1 MFIWFNFYKK
11 LCAMVDFSYK
21 NSTSSMVILKCIGP
35 DRFFL
40 ERAIFPQE
48 VFSSMAPEGSQL
60 EIWGIESYGP
70 NLEERLRVTAPS
82 IAEDPIA
89 A

>member
-1 MFIWFNFYKK
+1 
-11 LCAMVDFSYK
+11 MVDFSYK
-21 NSTSSMVILKCIGP
+21 NVTSSMVVLKCIGP
-35 DRFFL
+35 ESFFL

-70 NLEERLRVTAPS
+70 NLEERLRVTS
-82 IAEDPIA
+82 LPIA
-89 A
+89 DDPVAA

>member
-1 MFIWFNFYKK
+1 
-11 LCAMVDFSYK
+11 MVDFSYR
-21 NSTSSMVILKCIGP
+21 NITNSMVILKCIGP
-35 DRFFL
+35 DRFFI

-48 VFSSMAPEGSQL
+48 VFSMMAPEGSHV

-70 NLEERLRVTAPS
+70 NLEQRLRISSTNEEGQV
-82 IAEDPIA
+82 A

>member
-1 MFIWFNFYKK
+1 
-11 LCAMVDFSYK
+11 MVDFSYR
-21 NSTSSMVILKCIGP
+21 NITSSMVILKCIGP

-70 NLEERLRVTAPS
+70 NLEQRLRITAS
-82 IAEDPIA
+82 NKEDSLVA
-89 A
+89 

>member
-1 MFIWFNFYKK
+1 
-11 LCAMVDFSYK
+11 MVDFSYK
-21 NSTSSMVILKCIGP
+21 NVTSSMVILKCIGP
-35 DRFFL
+35 DRFFF

-48 VFSSMAPEGSQL
+48 VFSLMAPEGSHL

-70 NLEERLRVTAPS
+70 NLEQRLRISSTNE
-82 IAEDPIA
+82 EDQIA

>member
-1 MFIWFNFYKK
+1 
-11 LCAMVDFSYK
+11 MVDFSYR
-21 NSTSSMVILKCIGP
+21 NITPSMVVLKCIGP

-48 VFSSMAPEGSQL
+48 VFSSMAPEGSHL

-70 NLEERLRVTAPS
+70 NLEQRLRITAS
-82 IAEDPIA
+82 NKEDLLVA
-89 A
+89 

>member
-1 MFIWFNFYKK
+1 
-11 LCAMVDFSYK
+11 MVDFSYR
-21 NSTSSMVILKCIGP
+21 NITSSMVVLKCIGP

-48 VFSSMAPEGSQL
+48 VFSSTAPEGSQL

-70 NLEERLRVTAPS
+70 NLEQRLRVSAS
-82 IAEDPIA
+82 NKEDQIA

>member
-1 MFIWFNFYKK
+1 MYF
-11 LCAMVDFSYK
+11 MVDFSYR
-21 NSTSSMVILKCIGP
+21 NITSSMVVLKCIGP

-48 VFSSMAPEGSQL
+48 VFSSTAPEGSQL

-70 NLEERLRVTAPS
+70 NLEQRLRVSAS
-82 IAEDPIA
+82 NKEDQIA

>member
-1 MFIWFNFYKK
+1 
-11 LCAMVDFSYK
+11 MVDFSYR
-21 NSTSSMVILKCIGP
+21 NITSAMVVLKCIGP

-48 VFSSMAPEGSQL
+48 VFSSTAPEGSQL

-70 NLEERLRVTAPS
+70 NLEQRLRITAS
-82 IAEDPIA
+82 TQEELLVA
-89 A
+89 

>member
-1 MFIWFNFYKK
+1 
-11 LCAMVDFSYK
+11 MVDFSYK
-21 NSTSSMVILKCIGP
+21 NNTSSMVILKCIGP

-48 VFSSMAPEGSQL
+48 VFSSIAPDGSQL

-70 NLEERLRVTAPS
+70 SLEKRFRISAS
-82 IAEDPIA
+82 MAEDSVA

>member
-1 MFIWFNFYKK
+1 
-11 LCAMVDFSYK
+11 MVDFSYR
-21 NSTSSMVILKCIGP
+21 NVTTSMVILKCIGP
-35 DRFFL
+35 DSFFL

-48 VFSSMAPEGSQL
+48 VFSSMAPEGSHL

-70 NLEERLRVTAPS
+70 NLEQRLRISSTNEGDQV
-82 IAEDPIA
+82 A

>member
-1 MFIWFNFYKK
+1 
-11 LCAMVDFSYK
+11 MVDFSYR
-21 NSTSSMVILKCIGP
+21 NVTSNIVVLKCIGP

-48 VFSSMAPEGSQL
+48 VFTSMAPEGSQL

-70 NLEERLRVTAPS
+70 RVEQRLRVSAIQT
-82 IAEDPIA
+82 EDPVA

>member
-1 MFIWFNFYKK
+1 
-11 LCAMVDFSYK
+11 MVDFSYK
-21 NSTSSMVILKCIGP
+21 NVTDNMVILKCIGP

-48 VFSSMAPEGSQL
+48 IFSSMAPKGSKL
-60 EIWGIESYGP
+60 EIWGLDSYGP
-70 NLEERLRVTAPS
+70 HLEQRLRLSTPKS
-82 IAEDPIA
+82 EDHVA

>member
-1 MFIWFNFYKK
+1 
-11 LCAMVDFSYK
+11 MVDFSYR
-21 NSTSSMVILKCIGP
+21 NVTSSMVILKCIGP
-35 DRFFL
+35 DRYFL

-48 VFSSMAPEGSQL
+48 VFSSMAPEGSCL

-70 NLEERLRVTAPS
+70 NLEQRLRVTA
-82 IAEDPIA
+82 ANTEDQIA

>member
-1 MFIWFNFYKK
+1 
-11 LCAMVDFSYK
+11 MVDFSYR
-21 NSTSSMVILKCIGP
+21 NMTSNMVILKCIGP
-35 DRFFL
+35 DRFFI

-48 VFSSMAPEGSQL
+48 IFSSMAPEGSHL

-70 NLEERLRVTAPS
+70 NLEQRLRVSASKKEGPV
-82 IAEDPIA
+82 A

>member
-1 MFIWFNFYKK
+1 MRWTRKI
-11 LCAMVDFSYK
+11 
-21 NSTSSMVILKCIGP
+21 
-35 DRFFL
+35 FL

-48 VFSSMAPEGSQL
+48 VFSSVAPEGSQL

-70 NLEERLRVTAPS
+70 NLEQRLRVSAS
-82 IAEDPIA
+82 MKEDPIA

>member
-1 MFIWFNFYKK
+1 
-11 LCAMVDFSYK
+11 MVDFSYR
-21 NSTSSMVILKCIGP
+21 NITSSMVILKCIGP

-40 ERAIFPQE
+40 ERAIFPHE

-70 NLEERLRVTAPS
+70 KLEQRLRVSAPKT
-82 IAEDPIA
+82 EYPVA

>member
-1 MFIWFNFYKK
+1 
-11 LCAMVDFSYK
+11 MVDFSYK
-21 NSTSSMVILKCIGP
+21 NITSSVVINKCVGS

-48 VFSSMAPEGSQL
+48 VFSSMAPEGSQM
-60 EIWGIESYGP
+60 EIWGIDSYRP
-70 NLEERLRVTAPS
+70 NLEERLRVTAPMAVDS
-82 IAEDPIA
+82 VA

>member
-1 MFIWFNFYKK
+1 
-11 LCAMVDFSYK
+11 MVDFSYT
-21 NSTSSMVILKCIGP
+21 NLTPSMVVLKCIGP
-35 DRFFL
+35 DSFFL

-48 VFSSMAPEGSQL
+48 VFSSIAPEGSQL

-70 NLEERLRVTAPS
+70 KLEQRLRVSSTKT
-82 IAEDPIA
+82 EDPIA

>member
-1 MFIWFNFYKK
+1 
-11 LCAMVDFSYK
+11 MVDFSYR
-21 NSTSSMVILKCIGP
+21 NITNSMVIFKCIGP

-48 VFSSMAPEGSQL
+48 VFSSMAPEGAQL

-70 NLEERLRVTAPS
+70 RLEQRHRLS
-82 IAEDPIA
+82 DIKKEDLIA

>member
-1 MFIWFNFYKK
+1 
-11 LCAMVDFSYK
+11 MVDFSYR
-21 NSTSSMVILKCIGP
+21 NITNSMVIFKCIGP

-40 ERAIFPQE
+40 ERVIFPQE
-48 VFSSMAPEGSQL
+48 VFSLMAPEGSHL

-70 NLEERLRVTAPS
+70 NLEQRLRISSTNEGDKV
-82 IAEDPIA
+82 A

>member
-1 MFIWFNFYKK
+1 
-11 LCAMVDFSYK
+11 MVDFSYR
-21 NSTSSMVILKCIGP
+21 NVTSNMVILKCIGP
-35 DRFFL
+35 DRYFL

-48 VFSSMAPEGSQL
+48 VFSSMAPEGSHL

-70 NLEERLRVTAPS
+70 NLEQRLRVAASST
-82 IAEDPIA
+82 EDQLA

>member
-1 MFIWFNFYKK
+1 
-11 LCAMVDFSYK
+11 MVDFSYR
-21 NSTSSMVILKCIGP
+21 NVTSSMVILKCIGP
-35 DRFFL
+35 NRYFL

-48 VFSSMAPEGSQL
+48 VFSSSAPEGSHV

-70 NLEERLRVTAPS
+70 NLEQRLRVSANN
-82 IAEDPIA
+82 IENQIA

>member
-1 MFIWFNFYKK
+1 
-11 LCAMVDFSYK
+11 MVDFSYR
-21 NSTSSMVILKCIGP
+21 NITSSMVILKCIEP

-48 VFSSMAPEGSQL
+48 VFSSTAPEGSQL

-70 NLEERLRVTAPS
+70 RLEQRHRLSETQK
-82 IAEDPIA
+82 EDHIA

>member
-1 MFIWFNFYKK
+1 
-11 LCAMVDFSYK
+11 MVDFSYK
-21 NSTSSMVILKCIGP
+21 NITSSMVVLKCIGP

-48 VFSSMAPEGSQL
+48 VFSSTAPEGSQL

-70 NLEERLRVTAPS
+70 NLEERLRITAPIS
-82 IAEDPIA
+82 EDPVA

>member
-1 MFIWFNFYKK
+1 
-11 LCAMVDFSYK
+11 MVDFSYR
-21 NSTSSMVILKCIGP
+21 NITSSMVILKCIGP

-48 VFSSMAPEGSQL
+48 VFSYMAPEGSHL

-70 NLEERLRVTAPS
+70 RLEQRHRLSNVQK
-82 IAEDPIA
+82 EDPIA

>member
-1 MFIWFNFYKK
+1 
-11 LCAMVDFSYK
+11 MVDFSYK
-21 NSTSSMVILKCIGP
+21 NVTSSMDILKCIGP
-35 DRFFL
+35 DRFFI

-48 VFSSMAPEGSQL
+48 VLSLMAPEGSYL

-70 NLEERLRVTAPS
+70 NLEQRLRISSTNEGDKV
-82 IAEDPIA
+82 A